1 MPQYQGES
9 HYRHG
14 SGECTGV
21 LVCNL
26 GTPQAPTPA
35 ALRRY
40 LRQFLGDP
48 RVVEAP
54 RWIWWWVL
62 NGVILNTRPRKSA
75 AMYQRIWTEAGSP
88 LLEIAKAQ
96 VDNLQRSLDE
106 RFQGPVKAVLGM
118 TYGQPSIGAALA
130 ALRDAGA
137 RRVLVLPLYPQYSG
151 ATTASVF
158 DAVTREL
165 QTWRWI
171 PEMRF
176 INHYHD
182 HPGYIDALATQAR
195 VEWRAFGPP
204 DRLLYS
210 FHGIPKAYQRAGD
223 PYYCQ
228 CLKTARLVSER
239 LALTDDQW
247 TVAFQSRVGPKE
259 WLKPYTDKRLQQ
271 LGKQRL
277 GTLHVM
283 CPGFAADCLETLDE
297 IANENRELFIK
308 AGGGQFRYIPALNAT
323 PEHIAA
329 LSDLV
334 AQHTQGWPETDAGY
348 CAATVQAACRQSAQ
362 RAHAQS
368 KIMS

>member
-1 MPQYQGES
+1 MPHYQGEF

-14 SGECTGV
+14 AAECTGV

-26 GTPQAPTPA
+26 GTPQAPTAA

-54 RWIWWWVL
+54 RWLWWPVL

-75 AMYQRIWTEAGSP
+75 AMYQRVWTEQGSP
-88 LLEIAKAQ
+88 LLTIAKAQ
-96 VDNLQRSLDE
+96 TDNLQRSLQA
-106 RFQGPVKAVLGM
+106 RFQGPVKVALGM
-118 TYGQPSIGAALA
+118 TYGQPSIAAALA

-137 RRVLVLPLYPQYSG
+137 RRILVLPLYPQYSG

-165 QTWRWI
+165 QTWRWL
-171 PEMRF
+171 PEVRF

-182 HPGYIDALATQAR
+182 HPGYIDALAAQAR
-195 VEWRAFGPP
+195 VEWNAFGPP

-210 FHGIPKAYQRAGD
+210 FHGIPQAYQRAGD

-228 CLKTARLVSER
+228 CLTTARLVSQRLELSDER
-239 LALTDDQW
+239 W
-247 TVAFQSRVGPKE
+247 SVAFQSRVGPKA
-259 WLKPYTDKRLQQ
+259 WLKPYTDKRMQE
-271 LGKQRL
+271 LGKQRI
-277 GTLHVM
+277 GALHVM

-297 IANENRELFIK
+297 IANENRAIFMK
-308 AGGGQFRYIPALNAT
+308 AGGEQFHYIPALNAA

-334 AQHTQGWPETDAGY
+334 AQHTQGWPETDDDY
-348 CAATVQAACRQSAQ
+348 CATTAQSARQATAQ
-362 RAHAQS
+362 RAQAQGAGG
-368 KIMS
+368 